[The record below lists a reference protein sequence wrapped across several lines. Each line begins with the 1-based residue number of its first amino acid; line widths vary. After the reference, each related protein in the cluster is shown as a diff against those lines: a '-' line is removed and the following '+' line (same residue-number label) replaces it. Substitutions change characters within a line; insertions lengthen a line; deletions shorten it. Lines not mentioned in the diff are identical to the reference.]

1 METLAGFPSS
11 LPLQRKNHRF
21 PQKREIVSKLGA
33 PRRTDNCGKG
43 TPQTSTAG
51 VPTVGSYRKASAMAV
66 RVCGKTPPPDY
77 GDFILPPAAMRKTQL
92 LFRDCGNFPCYHKY
106 TRKARKRKETKATN
120 IRNRVSIHERP
131 AEADGKRFGDWE
143 MDLIVDKDNHAILT
157 MIERSTNFLLMSK
170 LKYGKKAMPLAKT
183 VWKLLLPYKGDKL
196 LTITTDNGSEFAEHE
211 WISKYLGGVP
221 VYFTDSYSSWQKG
234 AVENTNKLIR
244 QYIPKGTNIN
254 TITDSLITKIQKKIN
269 RRPRE
274 KLNFSTPVKEFFKH
288 YS

>member
-92 LFRDCGNFPCYHKY
+92 LSGTAGTSPATINRKYEPKRLDKKNAALRTRRTAARDACVDLCGRRPHLRMGVRRKKASSEQGRREPCPCGGVRDEVRGWRQLRPCTLRPLRPRLQDSHVPPHQPHQDKKEKGISRKRGAAAAYSPRVRDC
-106 TRKARKRKETKATN
+106 
-120 IRNRVSIHERP
+120 
-131 AEADGKRFGDWE
+131 
-143 MDLIVDKDNHAILT
+143 
-157 MIERSTNFLLMSK
+157 
-170 LKYGKKAMPLAKT
+170 
-183 VWKLLLPYKGDKL
+183 
-196 LTITTDNGSEFAEHE
+196 
-211 WISKYLGGVP
+211 
-221 VYFTDSYSSWQKG
+221 
-234 AVENTNKLIR
+234 
-244 QYIPKGTNIN
+244 
-254 TITDSLITKIQKKIN
+254 
-269 RRPRE
+269 
-274 KLNFSTPVKEFFKH
+274 
-288 YS
+288 

>member
-1 METLAGFPSS
+1 
-11 LPLQRKNHRF
+11 
-21 PQKREIVSKLGA
+21 
-33 PRRTDNCGKG
+33 
-43 TPQTSTAG
+43 
-51 VPTVGSYRKASAMAV
+51 
-66 RVCGKTPPPDY
+66 
-77 GDFILPPAAMRKTQL
+77 MRKTQL
-92 LFRDCGNFPCYHKY
+92 LFWDCGNFPCYHKY

-120 IRNRVSIHERP
+120 IRNRVSIHKRP
-131 AEADGKRFGDWE
+131 AEAEGKRFGDWE

-183 VWKLLLPYKGDKL
+183 VWRLLLPYKGDKL
-196 LTITTDNGSEFAEHE
+196 LTITTDNGSEFAEQE
-211 WISKYLGGVP
+211 WISKHLGGVP
-221 VYFTDSYSSWQKG
+221 VYFTDSYASWQKG

-254 TITDSLITKIQKKIN
+254 TITDTLITKIQKKIN

-274 KLNFSTPVKEFFKH
+274 KLNFSTPVKELYKH